1 MITVKANDKGM
12 RHDGG
17 VPRDCWFKDS
27 FFILF
32 FLLCFCR
39 LFTDI
44 MAFSGDLKVVKV
56 GDIDAPPE
64 EQNYLWP
71 DTSTSESTEIA
82 LDLFTWKSTSQHPV
96 YSGGWN
102 VYHNDDL
109 VKPVSEEV
117 ELPEESGAPDNWPQ
131 IPQLS
136 RRRSSDRRL
145 SICDADPKDKDALV
159 PVTTDIVPL
168 ASVEALKDYNSHDQ
182 LKAVVKEVMLL
193 LAWLH
198 DDCQRTEAKLQSEK
212 ALATQLSL
220 KIDEMSRRKL
230 TDITNAV
237 QKEHDIFKQKNR
249 PCLVHLTYLNRI
261 HTTCHNK
268 LKSAQNLN
276 FHLKKDIAIRNE
288 QIPLVQE
295 KILLEKQHI
304 DKLQNDLNE
313 AEQKMSE
320 TLKNQAET
328 MSKHKEALE
337 IIKQEQYLLDQQI
350 NSVCHEL
357 NKVSNAAEEAE
368 KNYYMM
374 SQGIVDGKQHIQDNE
389 KEELV
394 LKVKLENSLTKSNTL
409 QIQNKEEKNIL
420 KQHLKTTKQI
430 KSENQKIEDE
440 IEGMKNEFNTK
451 KVKIDKEHLSLEH
464 DLQSLID
471 NNYAKNSKIESVQL
485 QIEECKKQKSFYEK
499 NLKRITHE
507 LMKNENQIALT
518 LEELKR
524 MQEVNKMLDVALEK
538 EQLKNMEKEKALE
551 QTIQQI
557 RKEIDS
563 ENKAYLDMTTQ
574 IQDLEFELRNVKA
587 EAEEEKEKLLFMVS
601 EAKSALQKLED
612 KIKKLS
618 NLKQQKIQALD
629 ILEKKKIS
637 IKEEFDKLIQD
648 NETYLDTLTPFK
660 DMSEQ
665 GNALESALAKLDE
678 ENVKLQDILE
688 ELNIQLEIVSK
699 SSLDFRARRE
709 QVIEQLNQ
717 ERREHDDLMHYRK
730 EVLQNILEKKLQ
742 SLEENEELAS
752 KYRIAQNTLEQ
763 RKNEYA
769 QLSEETGLLKQ
780 AVRDLKQLL
789 KLQTKMEHNCTHYF
803 LYRGLFHSKQ
813 LAYFF
818 SLFFFLSISMSFLFF
833 SRHKHHF
840 VHCQSVIEVYT
851 FFLSCF
857 VFFFPSFSS
866 VDSSVCNRDVHFLLL
881 LKTARLATGMYTFF
895 FF

>member
-1 MITVKANDKGM
+1 
-12 RHDGG
+12 
-17 VPRDCWFKDS
+17 
-27 FFILF
+27 
-32 FLLCFCR
+32 
-39 LFTDI
+39 

-82 LDLFTWKSTSQHPV
+82 LDPFTWKSTSQHPV

-117 ELPEESGAPDNWPQ
+117 ELPEEDGAPDNWPQ

-136 RRRSSDRRL
+136 RRRSCEASGERTNCVNKAVEHLHLLQDILVDWVQKIDEKASEDKTADRKL
-145 SICDADPKDKDALV
+145 SICDADPQDKDALV

-168 ASVEALKDYNSHDQ
+168 TSIEALKDYNSHDQ

-198 DDCQRTEAKLQSEK
+198 DDCQRTEAKLHSEK

-220 KIDEMSRRKL
+220 KIDDMSRRKL

-261 HTTCHNK
+261 HATCHNK

-320 TLKNQAET
+320 TSQNQAET
-328 MSKHKEALE
+328 TSKHKEALE

-350 NSVCHEL
+350 NSICHEL
-357 NKVSNAAEEAE
+357 NKVSDAAEEAE

-374 SQGIVDGKQHIQDNE
+374 SQGIVDGKQHIQDND

-409 QIQNKEEKNIL
+409 QIQNKEEKDIL

-430 KSENQKIEDE
+430 KSENQKIEDK
-440 IEGMKNEFNTK
+440 IEGMKNEFNAK
-451 KVKIDKEHLSLEH
+451 KVKINNQQLSLEH
-464 DLQSLID
+464 NLQSLID
-471 NNYAKNSKIESVQL
+471 NNYAKNSEIDSLQL
-485 QIEECKKQKSFYEK
+485 QIEDCKKQKSFYEK

-524 MQEVNKMLDVALEK
+524 MQEVNKMLDMAVEK
-538 EQLKNMEKEKALE
+538 EQLKNLEKEKALE
-551 QTIQQI
+551 QAIQQI
-557 RKEIDS
+557 RKEIDN
-563 ENKAYLDMTTQ
+563 ENRAYLEMTTQ

-601 EAKSALQKLED
+601 EAKNALQKLED

-637 IKEEFDKLIQD
+637 IKAEFDKLIED
-648 NETYLDTLTPFK
+648 NESYLDTLAPFQ
-660 DMSEQ
+660 DMSESKSKELEKKIDEMTNDEEKMKTDIEMMIQQ
-665 GNALESALAKLDE
+665 GNALESALTKLDE

-688 ELNIQLEIVSK
+688 ELNVQLEIVSK

-717 ERREHDDLMHYRK
+717 EQGEHDDLMHYRK
-730 EVLQNILEKKLQ
+730 EVLQNILQKKLQ

-803 LYRGLFHSKQ
+803 QYRGLFHSKQ
-813 LAYFF
+813 LAYFV
-818 SLFFFLSISMSFLFF
+818 SASEGSQNKIKQL
-833 SRHKHHF
+833 RHKMNSKMEIISKHLD
-840 VHCQSVIEVYT
+840 EV
-851 FFLSCF
+851 
-857 VFFFPSFSS
+857 SS
-866 VDSSVCNRDVHFLLL
+866 SIFQKREHLLPNI
-881 LKTARLATGMYTFF
+881 TIPTS
-895 FF
+895 